1 MDSSPARSYSS
12 TEQLL
17 PNDLISTNNRNRV
30 APTIRDVLLTLGNSM
45 VTGGNY
51 LLYQDG
57 VLSLVP
63 ALCFMVEGAVN
74 SKISLTNLILRY

>member
-30 APTIRDVLLTLGNSM
+30 APYYKRC
-45 VTGGNY
+45 VTY
-51 LLYQDG
+51 
-57 VLSLVP
+57 SW
-63 ALCFMVEGAVN
+63 
-74 SKISLTNLILRY
+74 